1 MNKSGML
8 TIKETWDY
16 INKTKKSLADKWM
29 ERNDAIFR
37 EKVEAENEYR
47 KIIEERA
54 VNETVKS
61 NLLETYKNNL
71 LSKALKAI
79 YITALEAESLTDNG
93 IVLAEDMVNRYIDEQ
108 GGATKLMNRNSGKTY
123 FLDMIFNKINETAN
137 RQLEEFITG
146 KSEAAKVEKDNEDE
160 EISTKETSFIGRHR
174 SYNSIFERALLEED
188 DDNNDSD
195 NTEDDSDDD
204 VLADADT
211 GDSDNEEKDNEEKTN
226 DDSKDKEESDE
237 EEKTEEEDSSD
248 EESEKEDDDDLSPE
262 LDDEV
267 IDSEKDDPMG
277 DADTSDSDDSSSDE
291 EEDDDEDD
299 DEVVVDDD
307 EDGVDDNDDASEE
320 KDLRDDLSSEEQ
332 EETDPTEK
340 TDDEFLKDLDK
351 EEDVKKAV
359 DLIRARVANAEEEF
373 IKRNAEDKKKINDLL
388 GKISDNV
395 KVVKDISVNDTEKS
409 TGDEVVDSDNDNSD
423 EETSTEESVKIA
435 IVKERVGAC
444 KRMIHDIRE
453 NKNFTIYE
461 KFVRNLSNSIMR
473 DKTVMESYLIEGE
486 MDFASIMESC
496 KIMYAWL
503 ETVNTLQ
510 LEKVDSEYIKNVLD
524 GIK

>member
-1 MNKSGML
+1 MNKPKEF

-29 ERNDAIFR
+29 KNNEAIFKER
-37 EKVEAENEYR
+37 AEAENEYR
-47 KIIEERA
+47 RIIEERA
-54 VNETVKS
+54 INETAKS

-71 LSKALKAI
+71 LGKALKAV
-79 YITALEAESLTDNG
+79 YITALEAETLTDKG
-93 IVLAEDMVNRYIDEQ
+93 IILAEDLVNKYIDEQ

-123 FLDMIFNKINETAN
+123 FLDMIFNKVNEAAN
-137 RQLEEFITG
+137 RQLEEFISG
-146 KSEAAKVEKDNEDE
+146 KSEAAEVEEDE
-160 EISTKETSFIGRHR
+160 EEEVTTESVSYLNKSRSFG
-174 SYNSIFERALLEED
+174 SLFEKALLEEEGESE
-188 DDNNDSD
+188 DSD
-195 NTEDDSDDD
+195 EEKGEDKSEDSSEDNTDDTSSDT
-204 VLADADT
+204 DT
-211 GDSDNEEKDNEEKTN
+211 GDSADEEESDKEETN
-226 DDSKDKEESDE
+226 DDGEDSEESNSE
-237 EEKTEEEDSSD
+237 EETEEGSDD
-248 EESEKEDDDDLSPE
+248 EESEEEEDDGLSPE

-267 IDSEKDDPMG
+267 IDSEKDDPLGG
-277 DADTSDSDDSSSDE
+277 DTDSEDSSE
-291 EEDDDEDD
+291 ED

-320 KDLRDDLSSEEQ
+320 KDLRDDLSSDEQ
-332 EETDPTEK
+332 EDADPAEK
-340 TDDEFLKDLDK
+340 TDDEFLKDLDQ
-351 EEDVKKAV
+351 EEDVQKAV

-395 KVVKDISVNDTEKS
+395 KVVKDISVNDSDKS
-409 TGDEVVDSDNDNSD
+409 AGDEVVDTDGSTES
-423 EETSTEESVKIA
+423 EEDVSTEEAVKIQIA
-435 IVKERVGAC
+435 KERVGAC

-461 KFVRNLSNSIMR
+461 KFVRNLSNSIMK
-473 DKTVMESYLIEGE
+473 DKSVMESYLIEGE

-510 LEKVDSEYIKNVLD
+510 LEKVNPEYIKNILD

>member
-1 MNKSGML
+1 MNKSGMI

-47 KIIEERA
+47 RIIEERA
-54 VNETVKS
+54 VNETVRS

-123 FLDMIFNKINETAN
+123 FLDMIFNKVNETAN

-146 KSEAAKVEKDNEDE
+146 KSEAAEIEKDDEDE
-160 EISTKETSFIGRHR
+160 EIPTEEASFIGRHT

-188 DDNNDSD
+188 GDNDDSD
-195 NTEDDSDDD
+195 NTEDDSDDDD

-211 GDSDNEEKDNEEKTN
+211 GDSDNEEKDNEEKT
-226 DDSKDKEESDE
+226 DDDNKDKEESDE

-248 EESEKEDDDDLSPE
+248 EESEEEDDDGLSPE

-267 IDSEKDDPMG
+267 IDSDKDDPMG
-277 DADTSDSDDSSSDE
+277 DANTGDSDDSSSDE
-291 EEDDDEDD
+291 EED

-332 EETDPTEK
+332 KETDPTEK
-340 TDDEFLKDLDK
+340 TDDEFLKDLDQ

-409 TGDEVVDSDNDNSD
+409 TGDEVVDSDNSD
-423 EETSTEESVKIA
+423 EETSTEESVKITIA
-435 IVKERVGAC
+435 KERVGAC

-486 MDFASIMESC
+486 MDFASIMETC